1 MFVSIIAFI
10 VVLGILI
17 FVHELGHFLVA
28 KRFNVGVEKFSLGF
42 GPKLIA
48 RQYGETEYRVSAVPL
63 GGYVKMVG
71 EDPEEPLAPEDRERS
86 FNNQALFKRFLIVA
100 AGPASNILF
109 AVLVFAGM
117 FMIGYP
123 SEDTTIGLVEQG
135 SPAWEAGIRPGDR
148 VLAVDG
154 DAIRLWEELSRHI
167 RESEGAPLSLRI
179 LQDATER
186 TVLVQPL
193 MADGKNL
200 FGEKETLPH
209 LGIQHHTLA
218 PVVGVSDPA
227 SPAGRHGFQTGDRI
241 VSVNAREVD
250 SFPSLERAVSGILGP
265 ALQFEVVR
273 DEKERSLTV
282 LLDAA
287 EIQHLTAER
296 DRVLEGLGFSPADLF
311 VHQVQSDSAAEAAG
325 IAKGDRIV
333 AIAGERI
340 SSFSTLQ
347 EVIGENPGNP
357 LALTL
362 IRQGETLSVTVT
374 PQAAQTKDA
383 LGNKISIGRIG
394 IQSSFYPKPGPTLSV
409 RYNPVQASV
418 KALGMTWEITE
429 LIMVSLVKLIQQVI
443 PAETIGGPILIAQLA
458 GQQIQ
463 YGILELFKFMALI
476 SINLGILNLLPIP
489 ILDGGHILFF
499 AVEGLMGRPLSMR
512 KREIAQQVGLFLL
525 ISLMVFAFY
534 NDLMRVFE

>member
-1 MFVSIIAFI
+1 MFASIIAFI

-28 KRFNVGVEKFSLGF
+28 KHFKVGVEKFSLGF

-48 RQYGETEYRVSAVPL
+48 KQVGETEYRVSAVPL

-71 EDPEEPLAPEDRERS
+71 EDPQEPLAPEDRERS
-86 FNNQALFKRFLIVA
+86 FNNQSLLRRFLIVA

-109 AVLVFAGM
+109 AVFVFAGM
-117 FMIGYP
+117 FMMGYP
-123 SEDTTIGLVEQG
+123 SEDTTIGLVEQN

-148 VLAVDG
+148 VVAVDG
-154 DAIRLWEELSRHI
+154 GAIRLWEELSRHI
-167 RESEGAPLSLRI
+167 RESDGAALSLTMLR
-179 LQDATER
+179 DGTER
-186 TVLVQPL
+186 TMSVQPR
-193 MADGKNL
+193 MTDGKNL
-200 FGEKETLPH
+200 FGEKEKLPY

-218 PVVGVSDPA
+218 PVVGISDPT

-241 VSVNAREVD
+241 ASVNGRKVESLPA
-250 SFPSLERAVSGILGP
+250 LERTVSDVL
-265 ALQFEVVR
+265 ARVLQFDVVR
-273 DEKERSLTV
+273 GEKELSLTMS
-282 LLDAA
+282 LDDA
-287 EIQHLTAER
+287 EVQRFGGDR
-296 DRVLEGLGFSPADLF
+296 DGVLEGLGFASADLF

-333 AIAGERI
+333 AVAGEQI
-340 SSFSTLQ
+340 WSFSRLQ

-362 IRQGETLSVTVT
+362 IRQGETLNLTVT
-374 PQAAQTKDA
+374 PQTAQTKDA
-383 LGNKISIGRIG
+383 LGNKVSVGRIG
-394 IQSSFYPKPGPTLSV
+394 IQSSFYPKPGPTISV
-409 RYNPVQASV
+409 RYNPVRASV
-418 KALGMTWEITE
+418 KALAMTWEITE

>member
-1 MFVSIIAFI
+1 MFASVVAFI

-28 KRFNVGVEKFSLGF
+28 KRFKVGVEKFSLGF
-42 GPKLIA
+42 GPKLVA
-48 RQYGETEYRVSAVPL
+48 KQVGETEYRISAVPL
-63 GGYVKMVG
+63 GGYVKMIG
-71 EDPEEPLAPEDRERS
+71 EDPQEPLAPEDRARS
-86 FNNQALFKRFLIVA
+86 FNNQSLLKRFLIVA

-109 AVLVFAGM
+109 AVVVFAGM

-123 SEDTTIGLVEQG
+123 SEDTTIGLVDQG
-135 SPAWEAGIRPGDR
+135 SPAWDAGIRPGDR
-148 VLAVDG
+148 VTAVDG

-167 RESEGAPLSLRI
+167 RESEGAPLSLQLRR
-179 LQDATER
+179 DGTER
-186 TVLVQPL
+186 TVSVQPR
-193 MADGKNL
+193 MADGTNL
-200 FGEKETLPH
+200 FGEKEKLPY
-209 LGIQHHTLA
+209 LGVQHHTLA

-227 SPAGRHGFQTGDRI
+227 SPAGRQGFQTGDRI
-241 VSVNAREVD
+241 VSVNGREVV
-250 SFPSLERAVSGILGP
+250 SFPALGRVVSDTLAP
-265 ALQFEVVR
+265 TLRFEVVR
-273 DEKERSLTV
+273 EEKALSLTIP
-282 LLDAA
+282 LDDAEVQRLAA
-287 EIQHLTAER
+287 DGDA
-296 DRVLEGLGFSPADLF
+296 VLEGLGFSSADLF
-311 VHQVQSDSAAEAAG
+311 VHQVQPDSAAESAG

-333 AIAGERI
+333 AIAGESI
-340 SSFSTLQ
+340 ASFSRLQ

-362 IRQGETLSVTVT
+362 IRQGETLHLTVT

-383 LGNKISIGRIG
+383 LGNKTSVGRIG
-394 IQSSFYPKPGPTLSV
+394 IQSSYYPQPGPTLSV
-409 RYNPVQASV
+409 RYNPVRASM